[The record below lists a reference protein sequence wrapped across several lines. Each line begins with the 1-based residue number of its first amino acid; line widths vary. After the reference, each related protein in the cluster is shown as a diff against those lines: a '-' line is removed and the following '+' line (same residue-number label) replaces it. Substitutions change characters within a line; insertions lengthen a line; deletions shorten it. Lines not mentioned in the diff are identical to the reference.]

1 MLTQSSHSQ
10 QPTFKLPSSPRP
22 LRVDATQRAVDDAI
36 ALKIGQ
42 LLCSRLCHD
51 LIGPTAAI
59 NAGGELMGDD
69 DDDEDNDDVRDLIV
83 DSARQLAGRLT
94 FFRIAFGQGGARSGG
109 LPFAEVR
116 ELAAGYLHGSRVQF
130 EWEDEEDK
138 PSAGAMLSGDN
149 TRLLLCLIML
159 ATDALPR
166 GGRVSVRI
174 HQRGKETLLSIMVA
188 GRSIHLANDVI
199 EALQATEATAVTPR
213 TVHAFYLSCL
223 ATRLHASIAF
233 DGAIEG
239 GPADRLEMQVR
250 VPQSS
255 VAAERLCA

>member
-1 MLTQSSHSQ
+1 MLMQSSHS

-22 LRVDATQRAVDDAI
+22 LGVDATQRAVDDAI

-69 DDDEDNDDVRDLIV
+69 DDDEGNGDVRDLIV

-94 FFRIAFGQGGARSGG
+94 FFRIAFGQSGARSSG

-116 ELAAGYLHGSRVQF
+116 ELAEGYLHGSRVQF
-130 EWEDEEDK
+130 DWEDEEDK
-138 PSAGAMLSGDN
+138 VSAGAMLSGDN

-166 GGRVSVRI
+166 GGRLSVRVLECA
-174 HQRGKETLLSIMVA
+174 KETLLSIKVA
-188 GRSIHLANDVI
+188 GRSIVLADDVI
-199 EALQATEATAVTPR
+199 AALQATEATAVTPR

-233 DGAIEG
+233 DGAVVG
-239 GPADRLEMQVR
+239 GSADMLEMQVR
-250 VPQSS
+250 VPQLS
-255 VAAERLCA
+255 VTAELLCA